1 MDEPR
6 PEDQAGTRGFHI
18 VTSSG
23 SIKNYLPGDKVDN
36 TYLLLQFLGRGGM
49 GVVFSCRHVVLN
61 REYALKII
69 SGKNLNAE
77 TWTRFEQEARAL
89 ARLNH
94 PGIVGIH
101 NMGVDA
107 GVCPYFVMDLL
118 KGRGLDQVLKRDG
131 PLSPQIALPL
141 FLELTSALR
150 AAHRKGV
157 VHRDI
162 KPSNLMA
169 IESDYGRVSQLK
181 LTDFGLARLVD
192 STGRSQAM
200 TATGLVFGTPFYMSP
215 EQIEGKKLD
224 QRADIY
230 SLGCT
235 IFETL
240 TGRPPFV
247 GDNAFQTFE
256 MHQSAPVPDL
266 CDFLGDSNTVDALQV
281 FMEKI
286 LAKGQSER
294 YQNMEEVAHDLERIL
309 AGQTVQN
316 YRAGRT
322 GGNRVS
328 STTESPKNRSSSRQ
342 SNTSNGTHANTI
354 NEFGESF
361 EYESVSPFAAA
372 NTGLRRV
379 IIVVIAITFI
389 IGGIG
394 LVVVLRSEK
403 QKSNESALDK
413 AVVKKLEPAQV
424 QATGEV
430 LGRSEGDDSPA
441 SSILAEI
448 ASDQFDSAGKDLVSS
463 FAGST
468 ILSKSNL
475 AAVGALP
482 EEKQRVVDINWSKV
496 LGIDVEDYNSRYR
509 KHANPKGSDCV
520 PLLSVTR
527 NVSGYR
533 LRFPEDIYV
542 CALAVG
548 ANKPRL
554 VYSTVSLKSDDSV
567 SLYFGYQTRVYPAV
581 LQEVKKMSQA
591 GVRVCAL
598 ELAFKKLD
606 NAFEVLTT
614 LPDLKE
620 ICFFNSITKCIS
632 SLPEFEECH
641 IYPQDLV
648 LVDKLESLLSL
659 GLPGA
664 NLKAQDLAKL
674 RLLSKIKT
682 FKLKG
687 SKDIEK
693 VLLLLKRYPNIKE
706 LWIIDCGLKDKDLE
720 ALSELKSLERLRIRR
735 SFLTPASVDAFCRM
749 SNLKTLYLDTKWINK
764 GTSKEFQRLKSKIPD
779 CHYEPMVDFTYWE
792 MFPGRSLFPAAAK

>member
-49 GVVFSCRHVVLN
+49 GVVFSCRHLVLN

-141 FLELTSALR
+141 FLELTSALS

-322 GGNRVS
+322 GSNR
-328 STTESPKNRSSSRQ
+328 TTSSSARSGGGASARRSDIKYGARDSSDDDSIASIRDESASFFIDSKAGLRNVIMVAIAFVFLFCGFGLVLVLRGEKEKPQ
-342 SNTSNGTHANTI
+342 VKLKENQGHVVSRAPLDFVDGSDNDVFLDPSFATSLKSGSAIMGKQVLQYSNLAKVGALKEEMQRVIDIDWLNVTSSFDKVYRRKYETHANSSKT
-354 NEFGESF
+354 G
-361 EYESVSPFAAA
+361 VSPLMA
-372 NTGLRRV
+372 V
-379 IIVVIAITFI
+379 
-389 IGGIG
+389 
-394 LVVVLRSEK
+394 
-403 QKSNESALDK
+403 SNQGTNYK
-413 AVVKKLEPAQV
+413 IQ
-424 QATGEV
+424 
-430 LGRSEGDDSPA
+430 
-441 SSILAEI
+441 
-448 ASDQFDSAGKDLVSS
+448 
-463 FAGST
+463 
-468 ILSKSNL
+468 
-475 AAVGALP
+475 
-482 EEKQRVVDINWSKV
+482 
-496 LGIDVEDYNSRYR
+496 
-509 KHANPKGSDCV
+509 
-520 PLLSVTR
+520 
-527 NVSGYR
+527 
-533 LRFPEDIYV
+533 FPEDIYL
-542 CALAVG
+542 CALSAG
-548 ANKPRL
+548 NPKPR
-554 VYSTVSLKSDDSV
+554 VVSSAVSIGRNDAL
-567 SLYFGYQTRVYPAV
+567 SLYFGYQTRFYPELLV
-581 LQEVKKMSQA
+581 EVRKLSEA
-591 GVRVCAL
+591 GVKVRAL
-598 ELAFKKLD
+598 EIVFRRMDNVFK
-606 NAFEVLTT
+606 NQER
-614 LPDLKE
+614 LPDLE
-620 ICFFNSITKCIS
+620 EVSFFNSITKCIS
-632 SLPEFEECH
+632 NLQEYEECR
-641 IYPQDLV
+641 IKPEDLEQI
-648 LVDKLESLLSL
+648 DKLSSLTSL
-659 GLPGA
+659 GLPGD
-664 NLKAQDLAKL
+664 NLMAQDLTNLAS
-674 RLLSKIKT
+674 LSKIDT

-687 SKDIEK
+687 SKDIGN
-693 VLLLLKRYPNIKE
+693 VLSLLKRYPNIKE

>member
-6 PEDQAGTRGFHI
+6 HEDQAGTRGFHI
-18 VTSSG
+18 VTSTG

-36 TYLLLQFLGRGGM
+36 TYLLLKFLGRGGM
-49 GVVFSCRHVVLN
+49 GVVFSCRHLILN

-141 FLELTSALR
+141 FLELTSALS

-169 IESDYGRVSQLK
+169 IESDDSRVVQLK

-266 CDFLGDSNTVDALQV
+266 CEFLGDSNTVDALQV

-316 YRAGRT
+316 YRAGRKSGSRIST
-322 GGNRVS
+322 SIES
-328 STTESPKNRSSSRQ
+328 SKNRSSSQ
-342 SNTSNGTHANTI
+342 QANINNGARASAITAS
-354 NEFGESF
+354 GDS
-361 EYESVSPFAAA
+361 YEDELASPFAA
-372 NTGLRRV
+372 NTGLHKA
-379 IIVVIAITFI
+379 VIAVIVITFFL
-389 IGGIG
+389 GGIG
-394 LVVVLRSEK
+394 LVAVLRSEK
-403 QKSNESALDK
+403 QEPNQRAMDRPVGKNFESG
-413 AVVKKLEPAQV
+413 KKQV
-424 QATGEV
+424 TEEV
-430 LGRSEGDDSPA
+430 SGSEEGSDSQA
-441 SSILAEI
+441 SSLLSEI
-448 ASDQFDSAGKDLVSS
+448 ASDQFSSPSKDIVSS
-463 FAGST
+463 LAGST

-475 AAVGALP
+475 SAVGASP
-482 EEKQRVVDINWSKV
+482 EEKHRVVSINWSKV
-496 LGIDVEDYNSRYR
+496 LGSDVSDYNFRYR
-509 KHANPKGSDCV
+509 KHANSKRTGSA
-520 PLLSVTR
+520 PLMSVTR
-527 NVSGYR
+527 QGSGYR
-533 LRFPEDIYV
+533 LKFPDDIYV
-542 CALAVG
+542 CALSVG

-554 VYSTVSLKSDDSV
+554 VNSTVSIKSDDSV
-567 SLYFGYQTRVYPAV
+567 SLYFGYQTRAYPSI
-581 LQEVKKMSQA
+581 LQEVRKLSQA
-591 GVRVCAL
+591 GVRICAL

-632 SLPEFEECH
+632 NLPEYEECR

-648 LVDKLESLLSL
+648 LIDGLKSVVSL

-664 NLKAQDLAKL
+664 NLSAEDLGKL
-674 RLLSKIKT
+674 RLLTKIRT
-682 FKLKG
+682 LKLKG
-687 SKDIEK
+687 SKDIGK
-693 VLLLLKRYPNIKE
+693 VLLLLKRYRNIKE
-706 LWIIDCGLKDKDLE
+706 LWIIDCGLRDQDLK
-720 ALSELKSLERLRIRR
+720 ALSELKNLERLHIRR
-735 SFLTPASVDAFCRM
+735 SLLTADSVDAFCRM
-749 SNLKTLYLDTKWINK
+749 SNLKTLYLDKEWINK

-792 MFPGRSLFPAAAK
+792 MFPGLTLFPAPAN

>member
-36 TYLLLQFLGRGGM
+36 TYLLLKFLGRGGM
-49 GVVFSCRHVVLN
+49 GVVFSCRHLVLN

-141 FLELTSALR
+141 FLELTSALS

-266 CDFLGDSNTVDALQV
+266 CEFLGESITVDALQI

-309 AGQTVQN
+309 AGQPVQN

-328 STTESPKNRSSSRQ
+328 TSIEHPKNRSFSRQ
-342 SNTSNGTHANTI
+342 ASTKDGVNSRA
-354 NEFGESF
+354 GEATRDSF
-361 EYESVSPFAAA
+361 EDELGSPFASA
-372 NTGLRRV
+372 NIVLRNAIIGLIAV
-379 IIVVIAITFI
+379 IMIL
-389 IGGIG
+389 GGIG
-394 LVVVLRSEK
+394 FVTVLRTEK
-403 QKSNESALDK
+403 K
-413 AVVKKLEPAQV
+413 
-424 QATGEV
+424 
-430 LGRSEGDDSPA
+430 
-441 SSILAEI
+441 
-448 ASDQFDSAGKDLVSS
+448 
-463 FAGST
+463 
-468 ILSKSNL
+468 
-475 AAVGALP
+475 LP
-482 EEKQRVVDINWSKV
+482 EEKKFAAFDSSYDDSVQSESSSLPDVNGKTIVNEPKSTKANHF
-496 LGIDVEDYNSRYR
+496 IDNDLIKGFADGVIR
-509 KHANPKGSDCV
+509 KSNLV
-520 PLLSVTR
+520 
-527 NVSGYR
+527 
-533 LRFPEDIYV
+533 
-542 CALAVG
+542 AVG
-548 ANKPRL
+548 ATQDELNRLMNLNWEDLQEQYHDKYKERYEAFISNNSSPPISFVKDGDDLEMHFPKDIYLCAVSRGAEEPRMVADKL
-554 VYSTVSLKSDDSV
+554 TVSKDSEI
-567 SLYFGYQTRVYPAV
+567 SIFFGYQTQDYPELLRFLPILCQQGIRVRNIEFFFKD
-581 LQEVKKMSQA
+581 LNSTLKN
-591 GVRVCAL
+591 L
-598 ELAFKKLD
+598 ERIP
-606 NAFEVLTT
+606 N
-614 LPDLKE
+614 LKE
-620 ICFFNSITKCIS
+620 VCFFNSLTKCIIN
-632 SLPEFEECH
+632 LNKYEECTVK
-641 IYPQDLV
+641 PEDLREI
-648 LVDKLESLLSL
+648 DKLGSLVSL
-659 GLPGA
+659 GLPA
-664 NLKAQDLAKL
+664 VHLKAEHLASMKL
-674 RLLSKIKT
+674 IRRLHTL
-682 FKLKG
+682 KLKR
-687 SKDIEK
+687 STDIDK

-706 LWIIDCGLKDKDLE
+706 LWIIDCGLRDKDLE
-720 ALSELKSLERLRIRR
+720 ALSALKNLERLRIRR

-764 GTSKEFQRLKSKIPD
+764 GTSREFQRLKSKIPD

-792 MFPGRSLFPAAAK
+792 MFPGRSLFPAAAN